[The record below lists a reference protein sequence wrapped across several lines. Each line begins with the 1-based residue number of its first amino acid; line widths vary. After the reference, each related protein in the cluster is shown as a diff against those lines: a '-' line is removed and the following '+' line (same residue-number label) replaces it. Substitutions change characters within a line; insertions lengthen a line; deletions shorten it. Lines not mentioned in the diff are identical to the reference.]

1 MKILPYLFFLLW
13 TITITSCAPQESS
26 SGKNTATQVHQL
38 LQDGKRFEQENKVKL
53 ALICY
58 WDALDLLG
66 EERDTV
72 LKANTYNQLG
82 DLLFRYGLYEKAV
95 ENHRK
100 GYNLAQRTEDHRLLY
115 ETTSRLSLDY
125 TLLNQGDTAR
135 YFKELSQQIASKNNL
150 SRLLSESTRLTSSI
164 LAEQK
169 DSICSLYER
178 EQLLNWEARYKQQ
191 KAQLQAE
198 RIRNERLT
206 HLSVDWESS
215 CFCSPC
221 CSSPTAAKSTKNNTG
236 KKKSSGS
243 KVCWTKTGRKSKTT
257 RPNFSTAIHISGN
270 CNGRWKKATLR
281 SKKTACSTK
290 NWRTTCNRNSRCGKR
305 SSLSVTGN
313 SYCFPKTV

>member
-38 LQDGKRFEQENKVKL
+38 LQDGKRFEQENKVKQ

-150 SRLLSESTRLTSSI
+150 SGLLSESTRLTSSI

-206 HLSVDWESS
+206 HLSVGLGIILLLLTLLFITYRRKKHEEQRRQKEIQWFKSLLDENRKKIENYQTELFNSHTHIRELQRTLEESHAS
-215 CFCSPC
+215 LEENRLLHEELAYYLQQEQQMREKEQS
-221 CSSPTAAKSTKNNTG
+221 
-236 KKKSSGS
+236 
-243 KVCWTKTGRKSKTT
+243 
-257 RPNFSTAIHISGN
+257 
-270 CNGRWKKATLR
+270 LR
-281 SKKTACSTK
+281 
-290 NWRTTCNRNSRCGKR
+290 NREQLL
-305 SSLSVTGN
+305 LS
-313 SYCFPKTV
+313 